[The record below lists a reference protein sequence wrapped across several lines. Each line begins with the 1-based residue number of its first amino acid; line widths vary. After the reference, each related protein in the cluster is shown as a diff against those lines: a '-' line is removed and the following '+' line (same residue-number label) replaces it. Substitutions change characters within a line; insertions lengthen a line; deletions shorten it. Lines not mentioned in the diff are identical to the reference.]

1 MLFNIPFLAETAT
14 QDLVAVVPWT
24 FIAQICNLFIQML
37 LIKKFLFKPI
47 REMLAKR
54 QELADEKIRVAEAD
68 KTAAEELKA
77 TYEKNMEQARDK
89 ANELLA
95 TAQKTATSQSDDII
109 RAANEQA
116 VAIKSK
122 AEADIAQE
130 RRKAVNELKGEI
142 GSMAMEIAGKVIE
155 REITEA
161 DHAKLIDE
169 FIENV
174 GKA

>member
-1 MLFNIPFLAETAT
+1 
-14 QDLVAVVPWT
+14 
-24 FIAQICNLFIQML
+24 
-37 LIKKFLFKPI
+37 
-47 REMLAKR
+47 
-54 QELADEKIRVAEAD
+54 
-68 KTAAEELKA
+68 
-77 TYEKNMEQARDK
+77 RDK

-95 TAQKTATSQSDDII
+95 SAQKTAASQSDEII

-155 REITEA
+155 REISEK
-161 DHAKLIDE
+161 DHEKLIDE

>member
-14 QDLVAVVPWT
+14 QDLVSVVPWT

-54 QELADEKIRVAEAD
+54 QELADEKLRVAEAD

-77 TYEKNMEQARDK
+77 TYEKSMEQARDK

-95 TAQKTATSQSDDII
+95 SAQKTAASQSDEII

-155 REITEA
+155 REISEK
-161 DHAKLIDE
+161 DHEKLIDE